1 MCQTML
7 RTTIAAV
14 ALFAA
19 VSSAEASMR
28 VTGTYGDWRTLE
40 GLGNKGNP
48 MWTASLL
55 GVDRNLFIK
64 TQGRN
69 LMLHVYKDGW
79 QIPENQSVNV
89 TLQVDNG
96 PPMSFV
102 GLGYPRIPGD
112 SFGGFD
118 ILIKPDDVAPNTGR
132 KMISEVV
139 DLLKNG
145 QKLRLSFRDGDEQPW
160 EASLDGAASAV
171 TELMNCKDRI
181 AAAPRPTQPFGAK
194 QSPSGQTIGPAPT
207 PAKFGVALQGLPSAV
222 EAEASASEK

>member
-7 RTTIAAV
+7 KTTIAAV
-14 ALFAA
+14 AVFAA
-19 VSSAEASMR
+19 VSSAEAYFR
-28 VTGTYGDWRTLE
+28 VTGTYGDWRTSE
-40 GLGNKGNP
+40 GHGNDGNL
-48 MWTASLL
+48 MCVASLI

-69 LMLHVYKDGW
+69 LFLHVFKDGW
-79 QIPENQSVNV
+79 QIPQDQTVNV
-89 TLQVDNG
+89 TLQVDDA
-96 PPMSFV
+96 PPMGFV
-102 GLGYPRIPGD
+102 GFGVPRIRGD
-112 SFGGFD
+112 SWGGFN
-118 ILIKPDDVAPNTGR
+118 ISIKPSDVAPNTGR
-132 KMISEVV
+132 KMISGFI

-160 EASLDGAASAV
+160 EVSLDGAASAV
-171 TELMNCKDRI
+171 TELMNCEGRL

-194 QSPSGQTIGPAPT
+194 QSPPAQRIGPAPT